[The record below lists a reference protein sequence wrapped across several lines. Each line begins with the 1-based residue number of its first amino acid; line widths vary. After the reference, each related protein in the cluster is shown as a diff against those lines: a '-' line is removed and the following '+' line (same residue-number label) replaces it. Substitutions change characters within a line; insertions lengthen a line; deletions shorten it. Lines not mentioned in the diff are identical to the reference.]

1 MINGMIGVGINI
13 ILNILLVG
21 PMAHKGLALATAI
34 SISVATLWMT
44 YKLKDKIPEINF
56 KIIGIEF
63 IKVGISSLAMG
74 AVVFL
79 SNTSLMK
86 LGLSP
91 IIRLGLVV
99 GLAVV
104 VYTLMVIVVRTQSAD
119 MLINTFKKKFGKEK

>member
-1 MINGMIGVGINI
+1 
-13 ILNILLVG
+13 
-21 PMAHKGLALATAI
+21 
-34 SISVATLWMT
+34 
-44 YKLKDKIPEINF
+44 
-56 KIIGIEF
+56 
-63 IKVGISSLAMG
+63 MG